1 MQRTDRPVIDS
12 SNYESQSIFRG
23 AVVACPA
30 IVCFIYYGV
39 AKKSSCLR
47 AVILWGI
54 DRLFEDEFIN

>member
-39 AKKSSCLR
+39 QKSPVVYVQLSSE
-47 AVILWGI
+47 G
-54 DRLFEDEFIN
+54 